1 MIEENKVLAIIPARG
16 GSKGIPKKNIINVG
30 GKPLIYY
37 SINVAKKSKFIGRVI
52 VSTDS
57 KEIAEMAEKNGARV
71 PFIRPSELARDDTPT
86 YPVIKHVLEWLNEKE
101 NYRPELIVILEPTFP
116 LRTVKEVDEAIKAIS
131 SDKEADSLRGVCEP
145 FQNPFKMWLL
155 NGKYLEPLIK
165 TEKETHGMP
174 RQKLKKVFWQNGF
187 IYISRYKTIMEKGDI
202 AGEKILPFIL
212 GKNKYIDLDTKEDLE
227 LLRWYLEK

>member
-16 GSKGIPKKNIINVG
+16 GSKGIPKKNIVDVG
-30 GKPLIYY
+30 GKPLVFY
-37 SINVAKKSKFIGRVI
+37 SINVAKESKFIDRVI

-57 KEIAEMAEKNGARV
+57 KEIAEVTEKIGAEV

-101 NYRPELIVILEPTFP
+101 NYKPELIVILEPSFP

-155 NGKYLEPLIK
+155 NDKYLEPLIK
-165 TEKETHGMP
+165 MGEETHGTP
-174 RQKLKKVFWQNGF
+174 RQKLKKVYWQNGF
-187 IYISRYKTIMEKGDI
+187 IYISRYETIMEKGDI

-227 LLRWYLEK
+227 LLKCYKEK